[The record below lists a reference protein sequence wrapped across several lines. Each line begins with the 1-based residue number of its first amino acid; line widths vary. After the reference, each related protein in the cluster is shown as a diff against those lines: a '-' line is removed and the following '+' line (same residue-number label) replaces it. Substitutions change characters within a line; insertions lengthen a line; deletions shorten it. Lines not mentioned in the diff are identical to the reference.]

1 VNRITDEQ
9 FGSLWAAAGSLAA
22 AVEGV
27 CAHTG
32 ERVPR
37 WAVLARAVG
46 LRSRGVTLQVF
57 ADESP
62 GLKAG
67 PPTGDALTLP
77 AARELAVA
85 LMRDHGLDGWSF
97 AFNRNVR
104 RAGVCRYATAKR
116 PGRIELS
123 VHFVARNPAAEVRD
137 TILHEIAHA
146 LVGAKHG
153 HDDTWKAKCREI
165 GAKPERTYG
174 EHVAMPKGR
183 WRAECPG
190 CRKGYDRHRRPKR
203 LTGWYCRSCGQ
214 DRGALV
220 WRPAG

>member
-9 FGSLWAAAGSLAA
+9 FASVWAAAGSLAA

-27 CAHTG
+27 CALAG

-37 WAVLARAVG
+37 WVVLARAVA
-46 LRSRGVTLQVF
+46 LRGAGVALPPF
-57 ADESP
+57 PDEIP
-62 GLKAG
+62 NPRVA
-67 PPTGDALTLP
+67 PPAGDALTLV
-77 AARELAVA
+77 AARELAVS
-85 LMRDHGLDGWSF
+85 LMRQHGLDGWAF

-104 RAGVCRYATAKR
+104 RAGVCRYPTSRR

-123 VHFVARNPAAEVRD
+123 AHFVVRNPAAEVRD

-146 LVGAKHG
+146 LVGQSHG
-153 HDDTWKAKCREI
+153 HDDVWKAKCREV
-165 GAKPERTYG
+165 GARPERTYG

-203 LTGWYCRSCGQ
+203 LTGWYCRTCGK